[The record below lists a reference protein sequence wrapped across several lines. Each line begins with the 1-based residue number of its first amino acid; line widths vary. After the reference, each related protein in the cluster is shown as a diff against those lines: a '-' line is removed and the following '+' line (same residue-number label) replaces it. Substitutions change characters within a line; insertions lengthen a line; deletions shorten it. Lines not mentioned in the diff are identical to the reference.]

1 MDALQEA
8 IQKCQVPLKFDNR
21 TEGSG
26 NCFPNAIVQQ
36 LRRPAVKSWLQT
48 RKPSAIFSNQQTL
61 RNRVS
66 NFATKSQLPII
77 LNYKS
82 HFGNQN
88 WIEYWNRMSRE
99 GTWVDSH
106 FVQFTA
112 FYIELDIYIIT
123 PSSKP
128 GNPFIKIQ
136 GNISNMEI
144 PSPGPKLF
152 LGNYTNVHYQ
162 SLLPIENIFSLELQ
176 PTSIEKD
183 CLNMQWQTE
192 SKIEMK
198 LSKEQSANDRFI
210 YTQNGD
216 QYVFLEEEGKFKCP
230 MCNISFAR
238 IVSHIN
244 STKCEIQRNVINIQE
259 FKNQLNSYKEG
270 FRLAS
275 SRKRKAKS
283 RMKLRVE
290 KGSQEVKEAQAKQ
303 KVNSRMKLREER
315 GSQEVKSGHAK
326 HQAKSD
332 RSSPN
337 KEKSK

>member
-8 IQKCQVPLKFDNR
+8 IQKCQVSLKFDNR

-88 WIEYWNRMSRE
+88 WIEYWNRMSKE

-106 FVQFTA
+106 FVQFTS

-123 PSSKP
+123 PSAIP

-136 GNISNMEI
+136 GNISNMET

-152 LGNYTNVHYQ
+152 IGN
-162 SLLPIENIFSLELQ
+162 
-176 PTSIEKD
+176 
-183 CLNMQWQTE
+183 
-192 SKIEMK
+192 
-198 LSKEQSANDRFI
+198 
-210 YTQNGD
+210 
-216 QYVFLEEEGKFKCP
+216 
-230 MCNISFAR
+230 
-238 IVSHIN
+238 
-244 STKCEIQRNVINIQE
+244 
-259 FKNQLNSYKEG
+259 
-270 FRLAS
+270 
-275 SRKRKAKS
+275 
-283 RMKLRVE
+283 
-290 KGSQEVKEAQAKQ
+290 
-303 KVNSRMKLREER
+303 
-315 GSQEVKSGHAK
+315 
-326 HQAKSD
+326 
-332 RSSPN
+332 
-337 KEKSK
+337 

>member
-48 RKPSAIFSNQQTL
+48 RKPSAIFNNQQTL

-123 PSSKP
+123 PSSIP

-136 GNISNMEI
+136 GNISNMET

-152 LGNYTNVHYQ
+152 IGNYTNVHYQ
-162 SLLPIENIFSLELQ
+162 SLLPTESIFSLNMQSTNRE
-176 PTSIEKD
+176 TD
-183 CLNMQWQTE
+183 CLTMQQKTR
-192 SKIEMK
+192 SRIEMEI
-198 LSKEQSANDRFI
+198 SKEQSENDRFI
-210 YTQNGD
+210 FIQNGD

-230 MCNISFAR
+230 MCNISFSR
-238 IVSHIN
+238 IVSHVN
-244 STKCEIQRNVINIQE
+244 STKCEIQRNIIDIQE
-259 FKNQLNSYKEG
+259 FTNQLNSYKEG

-275 SRKRKAKS
+275 KRKRQAKS
-283 RMKLRVE
+283 NMKLRQERGSQEVKAAHAKNQATNDKKLRLE
-290 KGSQEVKEAQAKQ
+290 KGSQEVKQ
-303 KVNSRMKLREER
+303 
-315 GSQEVKSGHAK
+315 G
-326 HQAKSD
+326 
-332 RSSPN
+332 
-337 KEKSK
+337 

>member
-1 MDALQEA
+1 
-8 IQKCQVPLKFDNR
+8 
-21 TEGSG
+21 
-26 NCFPNAIVQQ
+26 
-36 LRRPAVKSWLQT
+36 
-48 RKPSAIFSNQQTL
+48 
-61 RNRVS
+61 
-66 NFATKSQLPII
+66 
-77 LNYKS
+77 
-82 HFGNQN
+82 
-88 WIEYWNRMSRE
+88 MSRE

-192 SKIEMK
+192 SQIEMK

-210 YTQNGD
+210 FPRMETSMYFSKKRGN
-216 QYVFLEEEGKFKCP
+216 
-230 MCNISFAR
+230 
-238 IVSHIN
+238 
-244 STKCEIQRNVINIQE
+244 
-259 FKNQLNSYKEG
+259 LN
-270 FRLAS
+270 
-275 SRKRKAKS
+275 
-283 RMKLRVE
+283 
-290 KGSQEVKEAQAKQ
+290 AQCAT
-303 KVNSRMKLREER
+303 
-315 GSQEVKSGHAK
+315 
-326 HQAKSD
+326 
-332 RSSPN
+332 
-337 KEKSK
+337 